1 MKLDNLLF
9 GVIGLLIGAIIG
21 FVFANSVNRS
31 TLDSS
36 ASASTSSLGSNP
48 NPALPPD
55 HPPVGGMNQQ
65 EGSIPQVT
73 AAIERARAEPQ
84 SFEAQ
89 MTAGDLYYQIQRLD
103 EAVKFYEA
111 ASKLR
116 PDAIEPLIK
125 LGDSNF
131 DAEKFQEAEK
141 WYVQALE
148 KEPRN
153 KNVRTDLGLTFFLR
167 EPRDLERAIKEY
179 KAALAIDP
187 RLEIALQ
194 NLALAYRE
202 GSDDANYRKT
212 VEQLRAV
219 NPDNP
224 LINPRNAP
232 QP

>member
-31 TLDSS
+31 TLDSPAAASS
-36 ASASTSSLGSNP
+36 APFGSNA

-55 HPPVGGMNQQ
+55 HPPIGGDNSQS
-65 EGSIPQVT
+65 GSIPQVT

-84 SFEAQ
+84 NFEAQ

-116 PDAIEPLIK
+116 PDAVEPFIK

-131 DAEKFQEAEK
+131 DAEKYQEAEK

-167 EPRDLERAIKEY
+167 EPRDLPRAIKEY

-202 GSDDANYRKT
+202 GGDDANYRKT

>member
-31 TLDSS
+31 SLESPM
-36 ASASTSSLGSNP
+36 SASTAPFGVNS

-55 HPPVGGMNQQ
+55 HPPVGGENSAG
-65 EGSIPQVT
+65 GSIPQVT
-73 AAIERARAEPQ
+73 AAIERAKAEPQ
-84 SFEAQ
+84 NFEAQ

-103 EAVKFYEA
+103 DAVKFYEA
-111 ASKLR
+111 ASKLQ
-116 PDAIEPLIK
+116 PDSVEPYVK

-131 DAEKFQEAEK
+131 DAEKYQEAEK
-141 WYVQALE
+141 WYLRALE
-148 KEPRN
+148 KEPKN
-153 KNVRTDLGLTFFLR
+153 KNVRTDIGLTFFLR
-167 EPRDLERAIKEY
+167 EPRDLDRAIKEY

-187 RLEIALQ
+187 QLEIALQ

-202 GSDDANYRKT
+202 GGDDANYQKT
-212 VEQLRAV
+212 LEKLRAV

-224 LINPRNAP
+224 ILKPRP
-232 QP
+232 PE